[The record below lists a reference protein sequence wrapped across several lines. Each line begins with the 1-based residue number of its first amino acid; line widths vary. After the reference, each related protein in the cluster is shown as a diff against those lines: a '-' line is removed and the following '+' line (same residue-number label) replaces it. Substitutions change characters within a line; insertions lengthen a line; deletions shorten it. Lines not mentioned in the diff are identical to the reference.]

1 VDAALIASALL
12 LGLAG
17 SPHCAAMCAA
27 PCAALAASGAR
38 SAWVF
43 HACRVTGY
51 AAAGAVVASSV
62 SALASVLQLS
72 PGLRPF
78 WALLHG
84 AALSFGLWLAVTA
97 RQPIWLARL
106 GRLPP
111 TPAVGGWQVV
121 HGPARSAAAGALW
134 VAWPCGLL
142 QSALLVAALANG
154 AASGAAT
161 MAAFALGSVPGLVL
175 GTVAWRWL
183 RSHADAGALERLA
196 TRMAGLLLAIASA
209 WAVGRGLW
217 PEVAAF
223 CRRL

>member
-1 VDAALIASALL
+1 
-12 LGLAG
+12 
-17 SPHCAAMCAA
+17 
-27 PCAALAASGAR
+27 
-38 SAWVF
+38 
-43 HACRVTGY
+43 
-51 AAAGAVVASSV
+51 
-62 SALASVLQLS
+62 
-72 PGLRPF
+72 
-78 WALLHG
+78 
-84 AALSFGLWLAVTA
+84 
-97 RQPIWLARL
+97 
-106 GRLPP
+106 
-111 TPAVGGWQVV
+111 
-121 HGPARSAAAGALW
+121 
-134 VAWPCGLL
+134 L